1 MPKRIICGAKNTM
14 KRIIAI
20 LIILVMVIA
29 SGCGG
34 DRQPAAEDQ
43 TPQYSRISQEEAV
56 KMMGEETGYLIVD
69 VRRPDEYAEG
79 HIPDAIN
86 VPNEEIADEMPEA
99 LPDKDQMLFL
109 YCRTGRRSKEAASK
123 LAGMGYTNV
132 YEFGGINDWKG
143 KVVTEEQE
151 NLVKVTYDMKM
162 KIGDTEVSVDWEK
175 NDAVDT
181 LAKLTAGEWYEIDMS
196 IYGGFEQVGAI
207 GTQLPAN
214 DSQTTT
220 EPGDIVLYSGNQIVV
235 FYGSN
240 SWAYTRLGHITDR
253 SADELTELLGN
264 GDVTI
269 SLRTEYSE

>member
-1 MPKRIICGAKNTM
+1 M
-14 KRIIAI
+14 KRTIAI
-20 LIILVMVIA
+20 LIILVMIMA
-29 SGCGG
+29 AGCGG
-34 DRQPAAEDQ
+34 NEQPEPESQA
-43 TPQYSRISQEEAV
+43 PQYSQISQEEAV

-69 VRRPDEYAEG
+69 VRRPDEFAEG

-86 VPNEEIADEMPEA
+86 VPNEEITDEMPEA
-99 LPDKDQMLFL
+99 LSDKDQKLFL

>member
-1 MPKRIICGAKNTM
+1 
-14 KRIIAI
+14 
-20 LIILVMVIA
+20 MVIA
-29 SGCGG
+29 AGCGG
-34 DRQPAAEDQ
+34 DRQPEPGDQ
-43 TPQYSRISQEEAV
+43 TLQYTQISQDDAA

-86 VPNEEIADEMPEA
+86 VPNEEIMDEMPEA
-99 LPDKDQMLFL
+99 LPDKDQMLFI

-143 KVVTEEQE
+143 EIVTEEQE

-175 NDAVDT
+175 NDAVDA
-181 LAKLTAGEWYEIDMS
+181 LAELTAGEWYDITMS
-196 IYGGFEQVGAI
+196 MYGGFEQVGAI
-207 GTQLPAN
+207 GIKLPAN
-214 DSQTTT
+214 DSQITAD
-220 EPGDIVLYSGNQIVV
+220 PGDIVLYSGNQIVV
-235 FYGSN
+235 FYGNN
-240 SWAYTRLGHITDR
+240 SWAYTRLGHITDK

-269 SLRTEYSE
+269 SLKTEYSE